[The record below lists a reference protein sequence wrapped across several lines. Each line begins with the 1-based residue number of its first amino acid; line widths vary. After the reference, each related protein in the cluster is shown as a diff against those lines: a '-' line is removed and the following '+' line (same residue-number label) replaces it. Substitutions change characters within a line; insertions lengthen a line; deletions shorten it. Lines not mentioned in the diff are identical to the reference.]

1 MRKFIGLRAKAAVAS
16 GAVLLAGL
24 GVAAT
29 AAPAQAAKADC
40 SAGAL
45 CAWLAT
51 SYAGDPGEVFGNN
64 TDLRQYNKFNNAASV
79 YNHGNSCD
87 VRIYTLKDYEGRT
100 YLLKRGASIAT
111 LKTYFAD
118 GRFAYGVASNK
129 WVC

>member
-1 MRKFIGLRAKAAVAS
+1 MRKFIALRTKAAVAA

-29 AAPAQAAKADC
+29 AAPAQAAISDC

-51 SYAGDPGEVFGNN
+51 GYAGDPGEVFGDN
-64 TDLRQYNKFNNAASV
+64 TNLRQYNKFNNAGSV
-79 YNHGNSCD
+79 YNHGNDCD
-87 VRIYTLKDYEGRT
+87 VRIYTLKDHEGRS
-100 YLLKRGASIAT
+100 YLLRRGHAISNLNT
-111 LKTYFAD
+111 FSD
-118 GRFAYGVASNK
+118 GLFQYGIGSNK